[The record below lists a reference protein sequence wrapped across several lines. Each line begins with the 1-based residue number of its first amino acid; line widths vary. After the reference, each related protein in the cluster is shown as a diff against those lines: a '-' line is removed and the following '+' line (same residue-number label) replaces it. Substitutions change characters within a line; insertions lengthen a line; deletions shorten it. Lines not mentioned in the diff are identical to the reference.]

1 VKHRSQ
7 NRSGFT
13 LVELMIGS
21 AVGAIVM
28 AALLSTYTFLGRA
41 MARLASYHALENESR
56 KALAYL
62 AKDFALAQKVKA
74 GTSPSS
80 STVTLVLPLGE
91 VAYTYDGVARSL
103 RRQANFGASSDLTF
117 LHNDSCECTTFELKY
132 FTTTDGAPTDQSV
145 PATTIPY
152 SVKRIQVRYIVESP
166 SSWSAMTRTRL
177 ETASGRY
184 SFHNRTAPDG
194 T

>member
-1 VKHRSQ
+1 VRS
-7 NRSGFT
+7 RTTTCSGFT

-28 AALLSTYTFLGRA
+28 AALLATYIFLGRNL
-41 MARLASYHALENESR
+41 ARLASYHALENESR

-62 AKDFALAQKVKA
+62 SKDFALAQKVKT

-80 STVTLVLPLGE
+80 AGVTLVLPGGE
-91 VAYTYDGVARSL
+91 VVYTYNSTTHSL
-103 RRQANFGASSDLTF
+103 RRQANFGANTDLT
-117 LHNDSCECTTFELKY
+117 LLSNNSCQCTTFELKY
-132 FTTTDGAPTDQSV
+132 FTTTDGSPTDQGA
-145 PATTIPY
+145 PTTYVPY

-166 SSWSAMTRTRL
+166 STWSTMTRTRL

-184 SFHNRTAPDG
+184 LFHNRGTPDG